1 MVRRGEFCA
10 TLKKVRFCGIL
21 YVTNDSFKCYIKVG
35 EPMGENKTPQEL
47 DFERK
52 HEEYLHRIQN
62 LRLIDDNFMTKV
74 FEDKECSEFL
84 LQVILDRDD
93 LTIREVHSQY
103 GLNNIQGRSARL
115 DILAV
120 DEQNKAYNIEIQR
133 NDRGAEVRRAR
144 YNSGLMDA
152 NITEPGDRYDQLYET
167 YVIFITE
174 NDILKAGLPIYHI
187 ERTIQETGMP
197 FGDGA
202 HIIYVNSQIKD
213 DTKLGR
219 LMQVFTCTNPD
230 YMNYLVLAQR
240 VRYFKEDTKGVAT
253 MCRAFEEVREEGE
266 RRKAIE
272 AAKRLLLGGKLSYEE
287 IADAMGLSVEEVKAL
302 DTKRSA

>member
-47 DFERK
+47 DFKRK

-219 LMQVFTCTNPD
+219 LMQDFTCTNPD
-230 YMNYLVLAQR
+230 DMNYPVLAQR
-240 VRYFKEDTKGVAT
+240 VRYFKEDTKGVAA
-253 MCRAFEEVREEGE
+253 MCRAFEEVREEGKRE
-266 RRKAIE
+266 QAVEFARSMLADGMPYEIV
-272 AAKRLLLGGKLSYEE
+272 AKYTKLS
-287 IADAMGLSVEEVKAL
+287 IEEVKAL
-302 DTKRSA
+302 DNKKSA

>member
-93 LTIREVHSQY
+93 PVS
-103 GLNNIQGRSARL
+103 
-115 DILAV
+115 
-120 DEQNKAYNIEIQR
+120 
-133 NDRGAEVRRAR
+133 
-144 YNSGLMDA
+144 
-152 NITEPGDRYDQLYET
+152 
-167 YVIFITE
+167 
-174 NDILKAGLPIYHI
+174 
-187 ERTIQETGMP
+187 
-197 FGDGA
+197 
-202 HIIYVNSQIKD
+202 
-213 DTKLGR
+213 
-219 LMQVFTCTNPD
+219 
-230 YMNYLVLAQR
+230 
-240 VRYFKEDTKGVAT
+240 
-253 MCRAFEEVREEGE
+253 
-266 RRKAIE
+266 
-272 AAKRLLLGGKLSYEE
+272 
-287 IADAMGLSVEEVKAL
+287 
-302 DTKRSA
+302 